1 MTAADVPTIALWLR
15 AHIGEISRCDWAAE
29 MLDEIT
35 AANGQ
40 MTRLIDSPPS
50 KVYAGRCEGTGR
62 INALGVPADP
72 SPDANDYIE
81 PCGSDLHVREDDR
94 HHLATVRCGVCG
106 STYSL
111 AMRQEWVRLQ
121 YRGKLVTVADGAVLH
136 GIKKDT
142 IKSWIRRK
150 KIRRAFTG
158 DERNVYLVDDLLE
171 LDRGRKISDA
181 A

>member
-1 MTAADVPTIALWLR
+1 MLTVPDLARYMQARIHDIAGHEW
-15 AHIGEISRCDWAAE
+15 AHQLLEE
-29 MLDEIT
+29 VTYL
-35 AANGQ
+35 NGQ
-40 MTRLIDSPPS
+40 MTRLIDTPP
-50 KVYAGRCEGTGR
+50 GRIYVGTCQGTGR
-62 INALGVPADP
+62 LNADGTPDVSTP
-72 SPDANDYIE
+72 SEDYIE

-94 HHLATVRCGVCG
+94 HHLATVRCSVCG

-111 AMRQEWVRLQ
+111 ATRQEWVRLQ
-121 YRGKLVTVADGAVLH
+121 YRGKLVTVADGSVLL